1 LDFNTEARF
10 VGEYFL
16 IIALEKDNY
25 DRKNGLII
33 LTIRKRE
40 IGEPI
45 LSDNFQNRRT
55 SVIKGKTVPIQII
68 LTDPTKGNS
77 WLLNAT
83 ITLTI
88 RGNIYNFTHIGNGTY
103 IFNFPTNNI
112 NAFFAS
118 NTLIG
123 IINIT
128 KEDYISQ
135 EFNIVIVVEM
145 EQIFPGVPTFYF
157 LLILSLVGALVGSIV
172 GYKVYQNAKIPAF
185 VRKVREV
192 KKAIKK
198 GKNVD
203 ESLLYR
209 DKEAFIVERVSHR
222 WKNLDMSLAEILN
235 IKIEKVK
242 KGKKLQKRTSDIT
255 KVHEFS
261 PIGLVLMKWN
271 ERIGTE
277 ILAKYPDETL
287 ISEKTC
293 MQVYSTHEYS
303 GEKGTITL
311 SVGPLNIVSYYTGPE
326 QSYYLL
332 LILDLE
338 DDPDLYEGG
347 MADVLRDLLENVEDD
362 SYKKLM
368 PSYFQRL
375 SLYPSFSE
383 EEILALTYQDDAKR
397 MIIENLRDTGIISK
411 SELVIWFK
419 DKYIEK
425 FIDLEATLSDLLKKG
440 FIKQIS
446 VKGLLSDLIVLINDI
461 FILRVPP
468 LELLEDPINRGLPT
482 QFITEYKDIVKK
494 FFQSYI
500 PSKEDNLKIVK
511 ILSNPQI
518 HLTLRLLRNSIVSRQ
533 ELEKLKVK
541 GITDPYD
548 VVKTLWDNKLIAV
561 FRDDMKKEYY
571 ALISDFYI
579 DLIFPKYLLKVIKTS
594 YDQKSIAKK
603 ALIEYL
609 EILEDVYYNLKSEE
623 K

>member
-1 LDFNTEARF
+1 
-10 VGEYFL
+10 L

-242 KGKKLQKRTSDIT
+242 KRKKLQKRTSDIT